1 MDCALSNV
9 RFKELSKRY
18 VGISLLILDE
28 KSIIKGKKG
37 QFMYPIA
44 EPIMAENLIEEHSGL
59 VSRIAYHLAARL
71 PASVVVDDLIQVG
84 MIGLLDASQQYDPS
98 QGAAF
103 TTYATIR
110 IRGAMLDELRRND
123 WAPKSVHK
131 KHRDLMKVVS
141 RIETRTGQEA
151 RPKEVAKE
159 MGITLDEYF
168 SLLQE
173 SNTCRI
179 LNFVDL
185 GADEESLHA
194 TGNVSPINPVEGI
207 QKQQF
212 REQLVS
218 AINILPKREKL
229 IISLYYDE
237 ELNLREIGE
246 VLDVSESRVS
256 QLLGQAHLRMRKFI
270 TEKFPQITE

>member
-1 MDCALSNV
+1 
-9 RFKELSKRY
+9 
-18 VGISLLILDE
+18 
-28 KSIIKGKKG
+28 
-37 QFMYPIA
+37 MYPIA

-131 KHRDLMKVVS
+131 KQRDLMKVVS
-141 RIETRTGQEA
+141 SIETRTGHEA
-151 RPKEVAKE
+151 RPKEIAKE
-159 MGITLDEYF
+159 MDISLDEYF
-168 SLLQE
+168 SLVQE
-173 SNTCRI
+173 ANACRI

-185 GADEESLHA
+185 GADDESLHS

-270 TEKFPQITE
+270 TEKFPHISE

>member
-1 MDCALSNV
+1 
-9 RFKELSKRY
+9 
-18 VGISLLILDE
+18 
-28 KSIIKGKKG
+28 
-37 QFMYPIA
+37 MYPIA
-44 EPIMAENLIEEHSGL
+44 EPTMVEHLIEEHSGL
-59 VSRIAYHLAARL
+59 VSKIAYHLAARL

-84 MIGLLDASQQYDPS
+84 MIGLLDASQQYDAS

-141 RIETRTGQEA
+141 RIETKTGREA
-151 RPKEVAKE
+151 KPKAIADE
-159 MGITLDEYF
+159 MGISIDEYF
-168 SLLQE
+168 KLLQE
-173 SNTCRI
+173 SNSCRI
-179 LNFVDL
+179 LSFVDS
-185 GADEESLHA
+185 GTDDDSLKD
-194 TGNVSPINPVEGI
+194 TSNVSPLNPVEKI

-229 IISLYYDE
+229 IVSLYYDE
-237 ELNLREIGE
+237 ELNLREIGD

-270 TEKFPQITE
+270 EDKHPQLAE

>member
-1 MDCALSNV
+1 
-9 RFKELSKRY
+9 
-18 VGISLLILDE
+18 
-28 KSIIKGKKG
+28 
-37 QFMYPIA
+37 MYPIA
-44 EPIMAENLIEEHSGL
+44 EPSMAEHLIEEHSGL
-59 VSRIAYHLAARL
+59 VNRIAYHLAARL

-84 MIGLLDASQQYDPS
+84 MIGLLDASQHYDAS
-98 QGAAF
+98 RGAAF

-141 RIETRTGQEA
+141 AIETKTGREA
-151 RPKEVAKE
+151 KPKAIAAE

-168 SLLQE
+168 ELIQE
-173 SNTCRI
+173 TNTCRI
-179 LNFVDL
+179 INFVDL
-185 GADEESLHA
+185 GADDDSMRD
-194 TGNVSPINPVEGI
+194 TSNVSPLNPVEGM

-212 REQLVS
+212 REQLVA

-229 IISLYYDE
+229 IVSLYYDE

-246 VLDVSESRVS
+246 VLDVSESRIS

-270 TEKFPQITE
+270 SEKFPQMSE

>member
-1 MDCALSNV
+1 
-9 RFKELSKRY
+9 
-18 VGISLLILDE
+18 
-28 KSIIKGKKG
+28 
-37 QFMYPIA
+37 MYPIA
-44 EPIMAENLIEEHSGL
+44 EPTMAENLIEEHSNL

-84 MIGLLDASQQYDPS
+84 MIGLLDASQQYDAS

-141 RIETRTGQEA
+141 AIETKTGREA
-151 RPKEVAKE
+151 KPKDIANE
-159 MGITLDEYF
+159 MGISLDEYF
-168 SLLQE
+168 GLIQE
-173 SNTCRI
+173 TNTCRI
-179 LNFVDL
+179 LSFVDY
-185 GADEESLHA
+185 GANEETMSD
-194 TGNVSPINPVEGI
+194 TSNVSSLNPAEGL

-229 IISLYYDE
+229 IVSLYYDE

-246 VLDVSESRVS
+246 VLNVSESRVS
-256 QLLGQAHLRMRKFI
+256 QLLSQAHLRMRKFI
-270 TEKFPQITE
+270 SEKFPDLEE

>member
-1 MDCALSNV
+1 
-9 RFKELSKRY
+9 
-18 VGISLLILDE
+18 
-28 KSIIKGKKG
+28 
-37 QFMYPIA
+37 MYPIA
-44 EPIMAENLIEEHSGL
+44 EPMMAENLIEEHSGL
-59 VSRIAYHLAARL
+59 VNRIAYHLAARL

-141 RIETRTGQEA
+141 SIETRTGREA
-151 RPKEVAKE
+151 KPAAVANE

-168 SLLQE
+168 SLIQE

-179 LNFVDL
+179 LSFVDL
-185 GADEESLHA
+185 GADDESIHGA
-194 TGNVSPINPVEGI
+194 NNVSPINPVEGI

-270 TEKFPQITE
+270 TEKFPNMTE

>member
-1 MDCALSNV
+1 
-9 RFKELSKRY
+9 
-18 VGISLLILDE
+18 
-28 KSIIKGKKG
+28 
-37 QFMYPIA
+37 MYPIA
-44 EPIMAENLIEEHSGL
+44 EPMMADNLIEEHSGL
-59 VSRIAYHLAARL
+59 VSKIAYHLAARL

-84 MIGLLDASQQYDPS
+84 MIGLLDAAQHYDPS

-131 KHRDLMKVVS
+131 KQRDLMKVVTN
-141 RIETRTGQEA
+141 IETRTGREA
-151 RPKEVAKE
+151 KPKEVAAE
-159 MGITLDEYF
+159 MGISINEYF
-168 SLLQE
+168 ELVQE
-173 SNTCRI
+173 TNACRI
-179 LNFVDL
+179 LSFVDL
-185 GADEESLHA
+185 GADDDSFHDS
-194 TGNVSPINPVEGI
+194 TNVAQLNPVDGL

-212 REQLVS
+212 REQLVT
-218 AINILPKREKL
+218 AIEILPKREKL

-237 ELNLREIGE
+237 ELNLREIGK

-270 TEKFPQITE
+270 AEKFPNMKD

>member
-1 MDCALSNV
+1 
-9 RFKELSKRY
+9 
-18 VGISLLILDE
+18 
-28 KSIIKGKKG
+28 
-37 QFMYPIA
+37 MYPIA
-44 EPIMAENLIEEHSGL
+44 EPAVAENLIEEHANL

-71 PASVVVDDLIQVG
+71 PASVVIDDLIQVG
-84 MIGLLDASQQYDPS
+84 MIGLLDAAQQYDPS
-98 QGAAF
+98 QGATF

-141 RIETRTGQEA
+141 AIETRTGREA
-151 RPKEVAKE
+151 KPREVARE
-159 MGITLDEYF
+159 MGISLDEYF
-168 SLLQE
+168 ELIQE
-173 SNTCRI
+173 SSTCRI

-185 GADEESLHA
+185 GADEDTIREN
-194 TGNVSPINPVEGI
+194 TNVSQLNPSERL

-212 REQLVS
+212 REQLVA

-229 IISLYYDE
+229 IVSLYYDE

-246 VLDVSESRVS
+246 VLEVSESRVS
-256 QLLGQAHLRMRKFI
+256 QLLGQAHMRMRKFI
-270 TEKFPQITE
+270 SEKYPQLNPK

>member
-1 MDCALSNV
+1 
-9 RFKELSKRY
+9 
-18 VGISLLILDE
+18 
-28 KSIIKGKKG
+28 
-37 QFMYPIA
+37 MYPIA
-44 EPIMAENLIEEHSGL
+44 EPTMAENLIEEHSGL
-59 VSRIAYHLAARL
+59 VNKIAYHLAARL

-84 MIGLLDASQQYDPS
+84 MIGLLDASQHYDPS

-103 TTYATIR
+103 ATYATIR

-141 RIETRTGQEA
+141 SIETRTGREA
-151 RPKEVAKE
+151 KPKAVAAE
-159 MGITLDEYF
+159 MGISLNEYF
-168 SLLQE
+168 ELIQE

-179 LNFVDL
+179 LSFVDL
-185 GADEESLHA
+185 GTDDGALHDHS
-194 TGNVSPINPVEGI
+194 NVSPLNPAEGL

-212 REQLVS
+212 REQLVT
-218 AINILPKREKL
+218 AIKILPKREKL

-237 ELNLREIGE
+237 ELNLREIGQ

-270 TEKFPQITE
+270 TEKFPQMIE

>member
-1 MDCALSNV
+1 
-9 RFKELSKRY
+9 
-18 VGISLLILDE
+18 
-28 KSIIKGKKG
+28 
-37 QFMYPIA
+37 MYPIA
-44 EPIMAENLIEEHSGL
+44 EPVMAENLIEEHSGL

-84 MIGLLDASQQYDPS
+84 MIGLLDASQHYDAS

-141 RIETRTGQEA
+141 TIETRTGREA
-151 RPKEVAKE
+151 KPKEIAAE
-159 MGITLDEYF
+159 MGISIDAYF
-168 SLLQE
+168 ELVQE
-173 SNTCRI
+173 SNSCRI

-185 GADEESLHA
+185 GTDDNSVCDIS
-194 TGNVSPINPVEGI
+194 NVSQLNPSEGL

-212 REQLVS
+212 REQLVT

-229 IISLYYDE
+229 IVSLYYDE
-237 ELNLREIGE
+237 ELNLREIGQ

-270 TEKFPQITE
+270 SEKFPQMVE

>member
-1 MDCALSNV
+1 
-9 RFKELSKRY
+9 
-18 VGISLLILDE
+18 
-28 KSIIKGKKG
+28 
-37 QFMYPIA
+37 MYPIA
-44 EPIMAENLIEEHSGL
+44 EPTMADNLIEEHSGL
-59 VSRIAYHLAARL
+59 VNKIAYHLAARL

-141 RIETRTGQEA
+141 SIETRTGREA
-151 RPKEVAKE
+151 KPKDVAAE
-159 MGITLDEYF
+159 MGISLNEYF
-168 SLLQE
+168 ELIQE

-179 LNFVDL
+179 LSFVDL
-185 GADEESLHA
+185 GTDDDSLHDHS
-194 TGNVSPINPVEGI
+194 NVSPLNPAEGL

-212 REQLVS
+212 REQLVT
-218 AINILPKREKL
+218 AIKILPKREKL

-237 ELNLREIGE
+237 ELNLREIGQ

-270 TEKFPQITE
+270 TEKFPQMTE

>member
-1 MDCALSNV
+1 
-9 RFKELSKRY
+9 
-18 VGISLLILDE
+18 
-28 KSIIKGKKG
+28 
-37 QFMYPIA
+37 MYPIA
-44 EPIMAENLIEEHSGL
+44 EPTMAEHLIEEHSGL
-59 VSRIAYHLAARL
+59 VNRIAYHLAARL
-71 PASVVVDDLIQVG
+71 PASVVVEDLIQVG
-84 MIGLLDASQQYDPS
+84 MIGLLDASQQYDAS

-141 RIETRTGQEA
+141 RIETKTGYEA
-151 RPKEVAKE
+151 KPKDVAKE
-159 MGITLDEYF
+159 MGITIDEYF
-168 SLLQE
+168 ELVQE
-173 SNTCRI
+173 TNSCRI
-179 LNFVDL
+179 FSFVELGTDDDSLQSTSNISPLNPTENL
-185 GADEESLHA
+185 
-194 TGNVSPINPVEGI
+194 

-229 IISLYYDE
+229 IVSLYYDE

-256 QLLGQAHLRMRKFI
+256 QLLGQAHLRMRQFI
-270 TEKFPQITE
+270 VDKHPQMIE

>member
-1 MDCALSNV
+1 
-9 RFKELSKRY
+9 
-18 VGISLLILDE
+18 
-28 KSIIKGKKG
+28 
-37 QFMYPIA
+37 
-44 EPIMAENLIEEHSGL
+44 
-59 VSRIAYHLAARL
+59 
-71 PASVVVDDLIQVG
+71 
-84 MIGLLDASQQYDPS
+84 MIGLLDASQHYDAS

-141 RIETRTGQEA
+141 AIETKTGREA
-151 RPKEVAKE
+151 KPKAVAAE

-168 SLLQE
+168 ELIQE
-173 SNTCRI
+173 TNTCRI
-179 LNFVDL
+179 INFVDL
-185 GADEESLHA
+185 GADDDSIGD
-194 TGNVSPINPVEGI
+194 TSNVSPLNPVEGM

-212 REQLVS
+212 REQLVA

-229 IISLYYDE
+229 IVSLYYDE

-270 TEKFPQITE
+270 SEKFPHI

>member
-1 MDCALSNV
+1 
-9 RFKELSKRY
+9 
-18 VGISLLILDE
+18 
-28 KSIIKGKKG
+28 
-37 QFMYPIA
+37 MYPIA
-44 EPIMAENLIEEHSGL
+44 EPIMAETLIEEHSGL

-131 KHRDLMKVVS
+131 KQRDLMKVVS
-141 RIETRTGQEA
+141 SIETRTGYEA
-151 RPKEVAKE
+151 RPKEIAKE
-159 MGITLDEYF
+159 MGISLDEYF
-168 SLLQE
+168 SLAQE
-173 SNTCRI
+173 ANACRI
-179 LNFVDL
+179 LSFVDL
-185 GADEESLHA
+185 GTDDESIHS
-194 TGNVSPINPVEGI
+194 TGNVSPINPVEGL
-207 QKQQF
+207 QKHQF

-246 VLDVSESRVS
+246 VLDISESRVS

-270 TEKFPQITE
+270 TEKFPQISE

>member
-1 MDCALSNV
+1 
-9 RFKELSKRY
+9 
-18 VGISLLILDE
+18 
-28 KSIIKGKKG
+28 
-37 QFMYPIA
+37 MYPIA
-44 EPIMAENLIEEHSGL
+44 EPAMADDLIEEHSGL
-59 VSRIAYHLAARL
+59 VNRIAYHLAARL

-84 MIGLLDASQQYDPS
+84 MIGLLDASQHYDAS

-141 RIETRTGQEA
+141 VIETKTGREA
-151 RPKEVAKE
+151 KPKAVAAE

-168 SLLQE
+168 ELIQE
-173 SNTCRI
+173 TNTCRI
-179 LNFVDL
+179 INFVDL
-185 GADEESLHA
+185 GVEDDSIGD
-194 TGNVSPINPVEGI
+194 TSNVSPLNPVEGM

-212 REQLVS
+212 REQLVA

-229 IISLYYDE
+229 IVSLYYDE

-246 VLDVSESRVS
+246 VLDVSESRIS
-256 QLLGQAHLRMRKFI
+256 QLLSQAHLRMRKYI
-270 TEKFPQITE
+270 SDNFPHIAG

>member
-1 MDCALSNV
+1 
-9 RFKELSKRY
+9 
-18 VGISLLILDE
+18 
-28 KSIIKGKKG
+28 
-37 QFMYPIA
+37 MYPIA
-44 EPIMAENLIEEHSGL
+44 EPTMAEHLIEEHSGL
-59 VSRIAYHLAARL
+59 VNKIAYHLAARL

-84 MIGLLDASQQYDPS
+84 MIGLLDASQNYDAS

-141 RIETRTGQEA
+141 AIETKTGREA
-151 RPKEVAKE
+151 KPKAIAAE

-168 SLLQE
+168 GLIQE
-173 SNTCRI
+173 TNSCRI
-179 LNFVDL
+179 INFVDL
-185 GADEESLHA
+185 GADDDSLSD
-194 TGNVSPINPVEGI
+194 TSNVSPLNPVEGM

-212 REQLVS
+212 REQLVA

-229 IISLYYDE
+229 IVSLYYDE

-270 TEKFPQITE
+270 TEKFPHLTE

>member
-1 MDCALSNV
+1 
-9 RFKELSKRY
+9 
-18 VGISLLILDE
+18 
-28 KSIIKGKKG
+28 
-37 QFMYPIA
+37 MYPIA
-44 EPIMAENLIEEHSGL
+44 EPTMAEHLIEEHSGL
-59 VSRIAYHLAARL
+59 VNRIAHHLAARL

-84 MIGLLDASQQYDPS
+84 MIGLLDASQHYDAS

-131 KHRDLMKVVS
+131 KQRDLMKVVS
-141 RIETRTGQEA
+141 EIETRTGREA
-151 RPKEVAKE
+151 KPKAVAAK
-159 MGITLDEYF
+159 MGISLDEYF
-168 SLLQE
+168 GLIQE
-173 SNTCRI
+173 ANACRI
-179 LNFVDL
+179 INFVDL
-185 GADEESLHA
+185 GADDDSI
-194 TGNVSPINPVEGI
+194 GNTTSNVAQLNPVEGI

-212 REQLVS
+212 REQLVA

-229 IISLYYDE
+229 IVSLYYDE

-270 TEKFPQITE
+270 TEKFPQISE

>member
-1 MDCALSNV
+1 
-9 RFKELSKRY
+9 
-18 VGISLLILDE
+18 
-28 KSIIKGKKG
+28 
-37 QFMYPIA
+37 MYPIA
-44 EPIMAENLIEEHSGL
+44 ESTMAEHLIEEHSGL
-59 VSRIAYHLAARL
+59 VNRIAYHLAARL

-84 MIGLLDASQQYDPS
+84 MIGLLDASQQYDAS

-141 RIETRTGQEA
+141 RLETKTGREA
-151 RPKEVAKE
+151 KPSDVAAE
-159 MGITLDEYF
+159 MGISLDEYF
-168 SLLQE
+168 DLIQE
-173 SNTCRI
+173 TNSCRI
-179 LNFVDL
+179 LSFVDL
-185 GADEESLHA
+185 GTDDDSLSD
-194 TGNVSPINPVEGI
+194 TSNVSPLNPVEKI

-212 REQLVS
+212 REQLVT

-229 IISLYYDE
+229 IVSLYYDE

-246 VLDVSESRVS
+246 VMDISESRVS
-256 QLLGQAHLRMRKFI
+256 QLLSQAHLRMRKFI
-270 TEKFPQITE
+270 TEKFPEIAE

>member
-1 MDCALSNV
+1 
-9 RFKELSKRY
+9 
-18 VGISLLILDE
+18 
-28 KSIIKGKKG
+28 
-37 QFMYPIA
+37 MYPIA
-44 EPIMAENLIEEHSGL
+44 EPTMAEHLIEEHSGL
-59 VSRIAYHLAARL
+59 VNRIAYHLAARL
-71 PASVVVDDLIQVG
+71 PASVIVDDLIQVG
-84 MIGLLDASQQYDPS
+84 MIGLLDASQQYDAS

-141 RIETRTGQEA
+141 QIETKTGYEA
-151 RPKEVAKE
+151 KPKEIAAE

-168 SLLQE
+168 DLVQE
-173 SNTCRI
+173 ANSCRI

-185 GADEESLHA
+185 GTDDESIHE
-194 TGNVSPINPVEGI
+194 TNNVSAINPVEKL

-229 IISLYYDE
+229 IVSLYYDE

-270 TEKFPQITE
+270 TEKHPQLVE

>member
-1 MDCALSNV
+1 
-9 RFKELSKRY
+9 
-18 VGISLLILDE
+18 
-28 KSIIKGKKG
+28 
-37 QFMYPIA
+37 MYPIA
-44 EPIMAENLIEEHSGL
+44 EPTMADNLIEEHSSL

-84 MIGLLDASQQYDPS
+84 MIGLLDASQQYDAS

-141 RIETRTGQEA
+141 EIETRTGYEA
-151 RPKEVAKE
+151 KPRDVANE
-159 MGITLDEYF
+159 MGISLDEYF

-179 LNFVDL
+179 LNFVDI
-185 GADEESLHA
+185 GADEDAMRDAS
-194 TGNVSPINPVEGI
+194 NVSTINPVEGL

-229 IISLYYDE
+229 IVSLYYDE

-256 QLLGQAHLRMRKFI
+256 QLLSQAHLRMRKFI
-270 TEKFPQITE
+270 SEKHPQLET

>member
-1 MDCALSNV
+1 
-9 RFKELSKRY
+9 
-18 VGISLLILDE
+18 
-28 KSIIKGKKG
+28 
-37 QFMYPIA
+37 MYPIA
-44 EPIMAENLIEEHSGL
+44 EPTMADNLIEEHSGL

-71 PASVVVDDLIQVG
+71 PASVVIDDLIQVG
-84 MIGLLDASQQYDPS
+84 MIGLLDASQHYDAS

-141 RIETRTGQEA
+141 KIETKTGREA
-151 RPKEVAKE
+151 KPKEVAVE
-159 MGITLDEYF
+159 MGITLDDYF
-168 SLLQE
+168 ELIQE
-173 SNTCRI
+173 TNSCRI
-179 LNFVDL
+179 LSFVDL
-185 GADEESLHA
+185 GTDDDSLRDHS
-194 TGNVSPINPVEGI
+194 NVASLNPVEGL

-229 IISLYYDE
+229 IVSLYYDE

-256 QLLGQAHLRMRKFI
+256 QLLAQAHLRMRKFLS
-270 TEKFPQITE
+270 EKFPQIVE

>member
-1 MDCALSNV
+1 
-9 RFKELSKRY
+9 
-18 VGISLLILDE
+18 
-28 KSIIKGKKG
+28 
-37 QFMYPIA
+37 MYPIA
-44 EPIMAENLIEEHSGL
+44 EPAVAENLIEEHANL

-71 PASVVVDDLIQVG
+71 PASVVIDDLIQVG
-84 MIGLLDASQQYDPS
+84 MIGLLDAAQQYDPS
-98 QGAAF
+98 QGASF

-123 WAPKSVHK
+123 WAPKSVHR

-141 RIETRTGQEA
+141 AIETRTGREA
-151 RPKEVAKE
+151 KPREVARE
-159 MGITLDEYF
+159 MGISLDEYF
-168 SLLQE
+168 KLVQE
-173 SNTCRI
+173 SNTCRMM
-179 LNFVDL
+179 NFVDL
-185 GADEESLHA
+185 GADEDTIREN
-194 TGNVSPINPVEGI
+194 TNVAQLNPCERL

-229 IISLYYDE
+229 IVSLYYDE

-256 QLLGQAHLRMRKFI
+256 QLLGQAHMRMRKFI
-270 TEKFPQITE
+270 SEKFPQLNPK

>member
-1 MDCALSNV
+1 
-9 RFKELSKRY
+9 
-18 VGISLLILDE
+18 
-28 KSIIKGKKG
+28 
-37 QFMYPIA
+37 MYPIA
-44 EPIMAENLIEEHSGL
+44 EPTMADNLIEEHSGL
-59 VSRIAYHLAARL
+59 VNRIAYHLAARL

-84 MIGLLDASQQYDPS
+84 MIGLLDASQQYDAS

-131 KHRDLMKVVS
+131 KHRDLMKIVS
-141 RIETRTGQEA
+141 SIETRTGREA
-151 RPKEVAKE
+151 KPKDIASE
-159 MGITLDEYF
+159 MNISLEEYF
-168 SLLQE
+168 ELVQE

-179 LNFVDL
+179 LNFVDA
-185 GADEESLHA
+185 GTDDDSLSD
-194 TGNVSPINPVEGI
+194 TSSNVSQINPVDRV
-207 QKQQF
+207 QKLQF

-246 VLDVSESRVS
+246 VLDISESRVS
-256 QLLGQAHLRMRKFI
+256 QLLGQGHLRMRKFI
-270 TEKFPQITE
+270 TEKFPQMAE